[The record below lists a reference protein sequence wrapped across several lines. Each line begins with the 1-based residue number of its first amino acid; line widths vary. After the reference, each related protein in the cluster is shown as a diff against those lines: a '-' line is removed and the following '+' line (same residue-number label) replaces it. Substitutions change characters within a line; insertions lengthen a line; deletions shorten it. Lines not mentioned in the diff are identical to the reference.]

1 MTSKSP
7 ATPPL
12 PVLFVGHGA
21 PTNALPDTQ
30 FARDWAGV
38 SARLGRPKAILSIS
52 AHWAT
57 RGLGVTAMA
66 RPRTIHD
73 FRGFPPALYEMQYP
87 APGDPA
93 LAARIAELLR
103 PLNVVQDEGW
113 GLDHGTWCPLAHIYP
128 AADIPV
134 VQLSIDG
141 ERSPAEHVDLA
152 RRLAPLRDEEVLIL
166 GSGDFVHNLRTLQWR
181 GEPAPYDWAVR
192 FNDWVKAKIAAGDVK
207 ALVNYRAHPDAALA
221 APDWDHFY
229 PALYTA
235 ALARPGEPVAFLTD
249 YILGGSASMTSVIIG
264 DIAAA

>member
-1 MTSKSP
+1 MTSQTP

-38 SARLGRPKAILSIS
+38 AARWARPKAILSIS
-52 AHWAT
+52 AHWTT

-73 FRGFPPALYEMQYP
+73 FRGFPPKLYEMQYP

-93 LAARIAELLR
+93 LAAHIAELLR
-103 PLNVVQDEGW
+103 PLNAVQDQGW
-113 GLDHGTWCPLAHIYP
+113 GLDHGTWCPLLHIYP
-128 AADIPV
+128 EADIPV
-134 VQLSIDG
+134 LQLSLDASL
-141 ERSPAEHVDLA
+141 SPAEHVDLA
-152 RRLAPLRDEEVLIL
+152 RRLAPLREEGVLIL
-166 GSGDFVHNLRTLQWR
+166 GSGDFVHNLRTLIWR
-181 GEPAPYDWAVR
+181 GEAPPYDWAVR
-192 FNDWVKAKIAAGDVK
+192 FNEWVKARLLAGDVE

-229 PALYTA
+229 PLLYVA
-235 ALARPGEPVAFLTD
+235 ALARPGEPVAFVTD
-249 YILGGSASMTSVIIG
+249 YILGGSASMTSAIIG
-264 DIAAA
+264 GAA